1 MPMMETSAKGLRSI
15 LPDLNVDI
23 LVEKNP
29 IMMDIDCFEEAVKD
43 AYRMMD
49 DIDIQNLMARDPD
62 LILSLQKGS
71 NMIPYD
77 EVPGTKH

>member
-1 MPMMETSAKGLRSI
+1 MLETSAKRLRTI
-15 LPDLNVDI
+15 LPDLNVDV

-29 IMMDIDCFEEAVKD
+29 IMMDIKCFEEAVED
-43 AYRMMD
+43 AYRMMG
-49 DIDIQNLMARDPD
+49 DIDIQNLMARDPN

-77 EVPGTKH
+77 EVPGPKS